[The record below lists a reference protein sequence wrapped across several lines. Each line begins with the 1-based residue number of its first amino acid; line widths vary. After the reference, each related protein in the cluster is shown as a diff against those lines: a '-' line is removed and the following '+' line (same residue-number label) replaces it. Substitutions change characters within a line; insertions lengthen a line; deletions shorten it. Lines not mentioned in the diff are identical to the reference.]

1 MTEVIASRDN
11 ERVKRACK
19 LRDSGA
25 RRAAEGRFL
34 AEGLRLCTDLAQRLP
49 PEEVYCTQKL
59 LDAHPELA
67 ALGGRHF
74 LVSDAVAAKLS
85 DTKAPQGL
93 FCVFPRRTKTL
104 EAVRGGGR
112 YVCLEHI
119 QDPAN
124 VGALLRSAAAFGFAG
139 AVLCGNCAD
148 PFSPKAARAS
158 MGTLAKVDI
167 IFADETG
174 QALAAFKACGIP
186 SFAAALQNSVP
197 LERVDTQRL
206 PRGGASH
213 RQRRQRPF
221 ARDRSRGRQ
230 SRAHPHGGGRGI
242 AERRRRGWRAAV
254 AFQGGVAMGGARAQV
269 LEEKTAWLWMAAA
282 LGPGAPNSGMAL
294 SMFPDARALAQACW
308 KEDLSMVFTPAQ
320 LARAA
325 GRAAGGLYRPSGRL
339 RPAWRERIDVGRRRL
354 SGSAARSVCTARR
367 AVLPGRRG
375 HPQPLL
381 YICHCGNAAPLRL
394 RRGGDGVHR
403 GRIGPGGRSACLRP
417 CHRA

>member
-139 AVLCGNCAD
+139 AVLRR
-148 PFSPKAARAS
+148 P
-158 MGTLAKVDI
+158 I
-167 IFADETG
+167 
-174 QALAAFKACGIP
+174 
-186 SFAAALQNSVP
+186 
-197 LERVDTQRL
+197 L
-206 PRGGASH
+206 PQGGAGLH
-213 RQRRQRPF
+213 GHAGQ
-221 ARDRSRGRQ
+221 GRHHFC
-230 SRAHPHGGGRGI
+230 R
-242 AERRRRGWRAAV
+242 
-254 AFQGGVAMGGARAQV
+254 
-269 LEEKTAWLWMAAA
+269 
-282 LGPGAPNSGMAL
+282 
-294 SMFPDARALAQACW
+294 
-308 KEDLSMVFTPAQ
+308 
-320 LARAA
+320 
-325 GRAAGGLYRPSGRL
+325 
-339 RPAWRERIDVGRRRL
+339 
-354 SGSAARSVCTARR
+354 
-367 AVLPGRRG
+367 
-375 HPQPLL
+375 
-381 YICHCGNAAPLRL
+381 
-394 RRGGDGVHR
+394 
-403 GRIGPGGRSACLRP
+403 
-417 CHRA
+417 

>member
-112 YVCLEHI
+112 GL
-119 QDPAN
+119 
-124 VGALLRSAAAFGFAG
+124 
-139 AVLCGNCAD
+139 
-148 PFSPKAARAS
+148 
-158 MGTLAKVDI
+158 
-167 IFADETG
+167 
-174 QALAAFKACGIP
+174 
-186 SFAAALQNSVP
+186 
-197 LERVDTQRL
+197 
-206 PRGGASH
+206 
-213 RQRRQRPF
+213 
-221 ARDRSRGRQ
+221 
-230 SRAHPHGGGRGI
+230 

-254 AFQGGVAMGGARAQV
+254 AFQGGVAMGGAD
-269 LEEKTAWLWMAAA
+269 T
-282 LGPGAPNSGMAL
+282 
-294 SMFPDARALAQACW
+294 
-308 KEDLSMVFTPAQ
+308 
-320 LARAA
+320 
-325 GRAAGGLYRPSGRL
+325 
-339 RPAWRERIDVGRRRL
+339 
-354 SGSAARSVCTARR
+354 ARSRF
-367 AVLPGRRG
+367 G
-375 HPQPLL
+375 
-381 YICHCGNAAPLRL
+381 
-394 RRGGDGVHR
+394 
-403 GRIGPGGRSACLRP
+403 
-417 CHRA
+417 

>member
-49 PEEVYCTQKL
+49 PEEVYCTQ
-59 LDAHPELA
+59 
-67 ALGGRHF
+67 
-74 LVSDAVAAKLS
+74 KLS

-206 PRGGASH
+206 PGAALLIGNEGNGLLPGTEAAADKAVRIPMAAGVESLN
-213 RQRRQRPF
+213 
-221 ARDRSRGRQ
+221 
-230 SRAHPHGGGRGI
+230 
-242 AERRRRGWRAAV
+242 AAV
-254 AFQGGVAMGGARAQV
+254 AGGV
-269 LEEKTAWLWMAAA
+269 LLWH
-282 LGPGAPNSGMAL
+282 
-294 SMFPDARALAQACW
+294 F
-308 KEDLSMVFTPAQ
+308 
-320 LARAA
+320 
-325 GRAAGGLYRPSGRL
+325 
-339 RPAWRERIDVGRRRL
+339 REV
-354 SGSAARSVCTARR
+354 
-367 AVLPGRRG
+367 
-375 HPQPLL
+375 
-381 YICHCGNAAPLRL
+381 
-394 RRGGDGVHR
+394 
-403 GRIGPGGRSACLRP
+403 
-417 CHRA
+417 

>member
-93 FCVFPRRTKTL
+93 FCVFPRRSKS
-104 EAVRGGGR
+104 AGGGAPRAGR

-139 AVLCGNCAD
+139 AVLCGNCAR
-148 PFSPKAARAS
+148 P
-158 MGTLAKVDI
+158 I
-167 IFADETG
+167 
-174 QALAAFKACGIP
+174 
-186 SFAAALQNSVP
+186 
-197 LERVDTQRL
+197 L
-206 PRGGASH
+206 PQGGAGLH
-213 RQRRQRPF
+213 GHAGQ
-221 ARDRSRGRQ
+221 GRHHFC
-230 SRAHPHGGGRGI
+230 R
-242 AERRRRGWRAAV
+242 
-254 AFQGGVAMGGARAQV
+254 
-269 LEEKTAWLWMAAA
+269 
-282 LGPGAPNSGMAL
+282 
-294 SMFPDARALAQACW
+294 
-308 KEDLSMVFTPAQ
+308 
-320 LARAA
+320 
-325 GRAAGGLYRPSGRL
+325 
-339 RPAWRERIDVGRRRL
+339 
-354 SGSAARSVCTARR
+354 
-367 AVLPGRRG
+367 
-375 HPQPLL
+375 
-381 YICHCGNAAPLRL
+381 
-394 RRGGDGVHR
+394 
-403 GRIGPGGRSACLRP
+403 
-417 CHRA
+417 